1 VGVPPGGGDESP
13 THPSGLRRLRALV
26 VGDERDMVMNL
37 GILLRSEGVDVEL
50 QSFVHVASAIER
62 FRPDVALLVLA
73 TADRLNVAQQ
83 LKQLFA
89 ERCPV
94 LIDVAK
100 PYDPEALLK
109 RVLSVTPLP
118 PWS

>member
-1 VGVPPGGGDESP
+1 VPPGEGDLDQ
-13 THPSGLRRLRALV
+13 TAPSGLRRLRALV

-50 QSFVHVASAIER
+50 QSFVHVASAVRR
-62 FRPDVALLVLA
+62 FRPDVALLVLG
-73 TADRLNVAQQ
+73 TSDRLSVAQE
-83 LKQLFA
+83 LKQQFA

-109 RVLSVTPLP
+109 RVLSITPLP
-118 PWS
+118 E

>member
-1 VGVPPGGGDESP
+1 VGVPPGGGDLDQ
-13 THPSGLRRLRALV
+13 TAPSGLRRLRALV

-73 TADRLNVAQQ
+73 TADRLSVAQE
-83 LKQLFA
+83 LK
-89 ERCPV
+89 ERFGRHCPV
-94 LIDVAK
+94 LIDVAR
-100 PYDPEALLK
+100 PYDPDAILK
-109 RVLSVTPLP
+109 RVLAIIPLP
-118 PWS
+118 DE

>member
-1 VGVPPGGGDESP
+1 MPPGGSDVDQ
-13 THPSGLRRLRALV
+13 TAASGLRRLRALV

-62 FRPDVALLVLA
+62 FRPDVAVLALA
-73 TADRLNVAQQ
+73 TADRLNVAQE
-83 LKQLFA
+83 LKKLFG

-100 PYDPEALLK
+100 PYDPEAILK
-109 RVLSVTPLP
+109 RVLSITPLP
-118 PWS
+118 DE

>member
-1 VGVPPGGGDESP
+1 
-13 THPSGLRRLRALV
+13 V

-50 QSFVHVASAIER
+50 QSFVHVASAVRR
-62 FRPDVALLVLA
+62 FRPDVALLVLG
-73 TADRLNVAQQ
+73 TSDRLSVAQE
-83 LKQLFA
+83 LKQQFA

-94 LIDVAK
+94 LIEVAK

-109 RVLSVTPLP
+109 RVLSIAPLP
-118 PWS
+118 E

>member
-1 VGVPPGGGDESP
+1 MGVPPGGPDP
-13 THPSGLRRLRALV
+13 DQTAQSGLRRLRALV

-37 GILLRSEGVDVEL
+37 GILLRSEGVEVEL
-50 QSFVHVASAIER
+50 QSFVHVAGAIER

-83 LKQLFA
+83 LKSLFA

-100 PYDPEALLK
+100 PYDPDALLK

-118 PWS
+118 P